1 MMTPQQI
8 AKLIDHTILKPE
20 TTVSMVERVAAEA
33 RQYGF
38 ASVCVNPWFVPRV
51 AKLLEGTDIDV
62 TTVIGFPLG
71 ATTSSAKAFEAEEAL
86 RNGATEFDMV
96 LNVGLLKS
104 GDYRGVVEDIRAVKQ
119 AVGDRVLKVIL
130 ETALLTPEEIAEA
143 SRASVEAG
151 ADFVKTSTG
160 FGPGGATVEAVR
172 IMRETVGPDFG
183 VKASGGIRTLDTLLA
198 MVKAGANRI
207 GASSSVAI
215 MEEALARSGN
225 S

>member
-1 MMTPQQI
+1 MTPREI

-20 TTVSMVERVAAEA
+20 ATVDMVDRVVEEA
-33 RQYGF
+33 RQHGF

-51 AKLLEGTDIDV
+51 ARLLKDTDIDV

-71 ATTSSAKAFEAEEAL
+71 ATTSAAKAFEAEEAL

-96 LNVGLLKS
+96 LNVGMLKS
-104 GDYRGVVEDIRAVKQ
+104 GDMKGVVEDIRAVKQ
-119 AVGDRVLKVIL
+119 AIGDHVLKVIL
-130 ETALLTPEEIAEA
+130 ETALLTPEEIADA

-160 FGPGGATVEAVR
+160 FGPGGATVEAVK
-172 IMRETVGPDFG
+172 IMRETVGQDFG
-183 VKASGGIRTLDTLLA
+183 VKASGGIRTLDNLLA
-198 MVKAGANRI
+198 MVQAGANRI

-215 MEEALARSGN
+215 MEEARARFGDA
-225 S
+225 